1 MLFGENLLLT
11 RTISTRL
18 GANQFTLKDV
28 VRNEGYRSTPHIM
41 LYHCNFGFPV
51 VWLRAGDLQLHLFQ
65 RDVDPPRRHHF
76 GLTVEDFETVY
87 RKAEEL
93 GAFDDVTMGR
103 LISELPDG
111 AVQLYLRDPAGNLV
125 EVDFPDASRL
135 DRRVVKELPKL
146 EDAFPQSDQNRQARL
161 FLGAETRART

>member
-1 MLFGENLLLT
+1 MPTTLNHVSISASDIEASARFYEELFGLE
-11 RTISTRL
+11 RVP
-18 GANQFTLKDV
+18 A
-28 VRNEGYRSTPHIM
+28 P
-41 LYHCNFGFPV
+41 NFGFPV

-93 GAFDDVTMGR
+93 GAFDDATMGR